1 MSTANDIPE
10 ERDEEATVG
19 AQPVAGRDT
28 TIEQDP
34 AAVPAQA
41 EWEMT
46 QRRDEGDPDV
56 LDPSP
61 AATGDDPDQIPGDI
75 DQIPVDDLPGRAG
88 QPDSQGEDPVVA
100 ELGEEGEG
108 DIGPADL

>member
-34 AAVPAQA
+34 AADPAQA

-46 QRRDEGDPDV
+46 QRRDEG
-56 LDPSP
+56 
-61 AATGDDPDQIPGDI
+61 DPDQIPGDI

>member
-1 MSTANDIPE
+1 M
-10 ERDEEATVG
+10 
-19 AQPVAGRDT
+19 
-28 TIEQDP
+28 
-34 AAVPAQA
+34 
-41 EWEMT
+41 
-46 QRRDEGDPDV
+46 

>member
-34 AAVPAQA
+34 AADSAQA